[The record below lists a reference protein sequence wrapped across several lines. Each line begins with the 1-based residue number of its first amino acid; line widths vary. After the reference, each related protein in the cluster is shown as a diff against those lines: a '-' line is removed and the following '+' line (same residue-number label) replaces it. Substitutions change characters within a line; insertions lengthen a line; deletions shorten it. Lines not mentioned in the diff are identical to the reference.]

1 MFVIVFVIK
10 VSVVQGVVGGREAQL
25 PPAVQ
30 LVFPLLCVEL
40 RFLQQA
46 AQEKG
51 KTKTKTKKRILDRS
65 PFGTI
70 DRPVSARALWLP
82 SSKSQSF
89 T

>member
-30 LVFPLLCVEL
+30 LVLPLLCVEL

-46 AQEKG
+46 AQEEKREN
-51 KTKTKTKKRILDRS
+51 KTKTKKRILDRS
-65 PFGTI
+65 PFGRI
-70 DRPVSARALWLP
+70 DRPASA
-82 SSKSQSF
+82 
-89 T
+89 